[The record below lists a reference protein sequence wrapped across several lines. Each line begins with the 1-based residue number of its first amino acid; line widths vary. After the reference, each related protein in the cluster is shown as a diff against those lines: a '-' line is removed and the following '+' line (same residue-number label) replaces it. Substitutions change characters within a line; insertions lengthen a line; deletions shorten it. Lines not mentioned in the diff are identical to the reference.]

1 MEKKPFP
8 AVRAAFL
15 LNVLVIVGSLCALF
29 AGRDLV
35 TTAQIMAADVFFT
48 ILVCIVAMVIAL
60 KRAIT
65 VTLYDYKNIGLIG
78 GILFCTVL
86 EITLFTEFVECLYNR
101 RTAGDLYRAML
112 TFPREFSY
120 YTVLV
125 IFAIGLLLCIS
136 NAALIRHEGF
146 HLYNALGI
154 LLVAFYMV
162 GTVVCYFLSDT
173 FAAHRAALSPAL
185 QTAGTVVDLFF
196 LLMLCYF
203 ECIFVGAALLG
214 FQAAKHVPAFD
225 KDYIVILGCS
235 IDKRGG
241 LLPLLKGRVNRAM
254 RFAWQQEI
262 ATGKPLKYVPSGGQ
276 GANEVMSEGSAMEMY
291 LLSKGAE
298 QDEVFPEKQ
307 SVNTL
312 ENFRFSKEIIDDLK
326 PDAKIAFAT
335 TNYHILRSGIL
346 ARRAGVDAEGIAGDT
361 KWYFWPNGF
370 IREFFAILTLE
381 KRAHVA
387 VAAGLFV
394 LSALVGVVGYLGRFA

>member
-1 MEKKPFP
+1 MKEKSFP
-8 AVRAAFL
+8 LLRAAFA
-15 LNVLVIVGSLCALF
+15 LNALIILGSLLALF

-35 TTAQIMAADVFFT
+35 TTAQVMAVDVFVT
-48 ILVCIVAMVIAL
+48 ILICLVTMIIVL
-60 KRAIT
+60 KRSLA

-78 GILFCTVL
+78 GILFGLVL
-86 EITLFTEFVECLYNR
+86 EITLFTEFVECLANR
-101 RTAGDLYRAML
+101 RTPAELYQAML
-112 TFPREFSY
+112 TFPRDFSY

-136 NAALIRHEGF
+136 NVALIRHEGF
-146 HLYNALGI
+146 HLYNLLGI
-154 LLVAFYMV
+154 LLVAFYMG
-162 GTVVCYFLSDT
+162 GTVACYVLSDV
-173 FAAHRAALSPAL
+173 FAATRAALPSAL
-185 QTAGTVVDLFF
+185 QTAETVLQLFC

-203 ECIFVGAALLG
+203 ECIFIGAALLG
-214 FQAAKHVPAFD
+214 FQAAKHVPSFD

-276 GANEVMSEGSAMEMY
+276 GANEVMSEGSAMELY

-298 QDEVFPEKQ
+298 HDEVFPEKQ

-326 PDAKIAFAT
+326 PDAKVAFAT

-370 IREFFAILTLE
+370 VREFFAILTLE
-381 KRAHVA
+381 KRSHVS
-387 VAAGLFV
+387 VAAGLFL
-394 LSALVGVVGYLGRFA
+394 LSSLVGLVGYFGHLL